1 MANKLSPIEKVN
13 REIDRFRKHS
23 LSKGYRGFT
32 GNQSNYDYYQTIL
45 EEKTVAN
52 PVPKI
57 ISKDEFISRYDT
69 KYTPDE
75 LSNIYDK
82 SVAKFIEDYNAS
94 GRGTLKGER
103 AYWKEVNINRIM
115 GLYSGKI
122 TSKEEMLSPQEIENL
137 RDKLSDLSEKKISKI
152 LKEITSRDEDDEE
165 ENEMYKDGKYTQI
178 LRAKLDEIID
188 NLGATQWEPQMPIFL
203 L

>member
-1 MANKLSPIEKVN
+1 MAKTLDPIVKTN
-13 REIDRFRKHS
+13 RQIDRFRKYG

-45 EEKTVAN
+45 EEKNVAN

-57 ISKDEFISRYDT
+57 ISKDEFISRYES
-69 KYTPDE
+69 KYEPEE
-75 LSNIYDK
+75 LSKIYDK
-82 SVAKFIEDYNAS
+82 TVEKFIEDYKAS

-103 AYWKEVNINRIM
+103 EYWKEVNINRIM

-122 TSKEEMLSPQEIENL
+122 TSKEEMLSPQEMENL
-137 RDKLSDLSEKKISKI
+137 RDKLSKFSEKKISKI
-152 LKEITSRDEDDEE
+152 LKEITTRDED
-165 ENEMYKDGKYTQI
+165 ENEMYKEGKYTQI

-188 NLGATQWEPQMPIFL
+188 NMGAAQ
-203 L
+203 